1 LNRSLIQTI
10 LSVAVL
16 YLPFYSFFFSK
27 KCLKSFFLSV
37 SDLAN
42 NEVVP
47 VLNAGQTPM
56 WSIPTLTKFK
66 ENLLHLGFPSG

>member
-16 YLPFYSFFFSK
+16 YLPFY
-27 KCLKSFFLSV
+27 SFFLSV